1 MRFHVVILSIL
12 HESLY
17 GSYMDP
23 YVDLMPVTSMR
34 FHGSPPEE
42 RLQALPWSLPMIPV
56 LPWIPVCSKPEVG
69 MSVPTSGAS
78 SHTPCTPTRGSM
90 LRPRANHCFT
100 FRPLTRLHP
109 AWARRIVMTC
119 KSHTD
124 RLTRVHRK
132 LLCSEQSTIATV
144 FLYKLITCFSVQ
156 IDHHPCMATQDL

>member
-1 MRFHVVILSIL
+1 
-12 HESLY
+12 
-17 GSYMDP
+17 
-23 YVDLMPVTSMR
+23 MR

-42 RLQALPWSLPMIPV
+42 RLQALLSSLPMIPV

-69 MSVPTSGAS
+69 TSVPSNGAS

-90 LRPRANHCFT
+90 PRSRASHCFT

-109 AWARRIVMTC
+109 AWARRIMMTC

-132 LLCSEQSTIATV
+132 LLCSEKLKRATT
-144 FLYKLITCFSVQ
+144 FLDKSITRFSLQ
-156 IDHHPCMATQDL
+156 IDHHPCRATQDL